1 MRFLFLTNIFPSAAR
16 PTGGSYVAER
26 AEAHRRAGHDVEVV
40 ALRMRPDL
48 LLRTALRRTGRDDES
63 GPVPGMTVADYRI
76 SSLEFVRQRW
86 ARDSHRLAMRAAEA
100 VESVVDPTGFDII
113 HAHGMFRPPAGLVA
127 RILSQR
133 SGVPYAVTAH
143 GTDVNRGMEKR
154 PQEFIDTFAG
164 AKAAIFVSEALRSR
178 AAELGASPENAHVIT
193 NGVDLTRF
201 TPGPEER
208 DPLVLFVG
216 NLARIKGADRLAGLW
231 PSVRAAVPGARLR
244 IIGSG
249 ALANT
254 LKDAFSTEDV
264 ELAGHQPREA
274 VAEAMRN
281 AACLVVPS
289 RSESWGCVILEAQA
303 AGTPV
308 VATEV
313 GGIPDALGDGGM
325 LVPAQGEVEKAL
337 ASAIVSTLGSE
348 VDRRALRLRA
358 EGFSWDEIA
367 RQEREAMG

>member
-1 MRFLFLTNIFPSAAR
+1 MRILFLTNIFPTAAR

-26 AEAHRRAGHDVEVV
+26 AEAHRRAGHEVEVV

-63 GPVPGMTVADYRI
+63 GPVPGMRVADYRI
-76 SSLEFVRQRW
+76 SSREFVQRW
-86 ARDSHRLAMRAAEA
+86 WGRDSRKLATRAADA
-100 VESVVDPTGFDII
+100 VQKVVNPADFDVI

-133 SGVPYAVTAH
+133 SGVPYVVTAH

-164 AKAAIFVSEALRSR
+164 ARAAIFVSEALRSR
-178 AAELGASPENAHVIT
+178 AVELGASVENTHVIT
-193 NGVDLTRF
+193 NGVDLSVF
-201 TPGPEER
+201 TPGPEQR

-216 NLARIKGADRLAGLW
+216 NLARIKGADRLVGMW
-231 PSVRAAVPGARLR
+231 PSVRAAVPGARLM

-249 ALANT
+249 SLADT
-254 LKDAFSTEDV
+254 LEDAFTTDDA

-274 VAEAMRN
+274 VAEAMRK

-303 AGTPV
+303 SGTPV

-313 GGIPDALGDGGM
+313 GGIPDALGDGGV
-325 LVPAQGEVEKAL
+325 LVPAEGDVEQAL
-337 ASAIVSTLGSE
+337 ASAVVSTLGTDI
-348 VDRRALRLRA
+348 DREALRRRA
-358 EGFSWDEIA
+358 EGFGWDEIA
-367 RQEREAMG
+367 RQEREVMG